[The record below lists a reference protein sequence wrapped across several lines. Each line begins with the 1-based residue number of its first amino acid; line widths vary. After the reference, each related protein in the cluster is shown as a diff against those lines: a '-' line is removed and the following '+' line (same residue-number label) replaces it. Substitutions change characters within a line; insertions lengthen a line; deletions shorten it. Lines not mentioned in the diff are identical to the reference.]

1 MGTEAGCGVRWVGQ
15 GHNDL
20 ITHRNSRR
28 GRRDRYPTIYS
39 DMTLA
44 VRLLGIPSILLDE
57 GWQPLRANK
66 SAALISFVAHR
77 AAPVRRA
84 EAAAMIWPEADDAS
98 ARNNLRQLLHQISGG
113 PLARYL
119 ERDHD
124 TLRCAVTSDVQ
135 AFADAERDGR
145 FEDVVAVYRGPFLQG
160 HDHVA
165 SGEFGSWVVSER
177 VVLERRWRCAV
188 LMVIE
193 AMAEAGSHGTA
204 IQLADTLLA
213 TDPFDE
219 LALRHAMRSTAAAG
233 DPHGA
238 WRRYEAFR
246 DGLWEEIGIAPDEST
261 ESLAVG
267 LRRAHARAVQPD
279 TASLAPAPGPN
290 AVAIKRPGLSGAE
303 HGPASP
309 GRRVAGAIAGALV
322 PAMAAPNVLV
332 GRGEE
337 LNAIANLLRSDDA
350 RLVTILAPGGMGKTA
365 LVAHV
370 ADHVADDFSS
380 GVLVA
385 RLDRVEGPQAVVTA
399 LVDAA
404 GLRAGSDATALS
416 LLVDSL
422 RGRQVL
428 IVMDGFEQ
436 HMNQLGV
443 VDALVRG
450 CPAATLL
457 VTSRVRLRHSA
468 ERVYELGPLGTQS
481 EDQKA
486 LWDVIRPS
494 DAAALFLRSAARVPG
509 GPRLGP
515 DDVPQVETVCRSL
528 GGSPLAIVLAAGWLD
543 TLTLPDLVTK
553 VASDWDLLTG
563 SEADVPAR
571 SSDVRGAIQETY
583 LRLDEQDQRAW
594 QRLAILPGS
603 IDRRVAATVAGTGW
617 QGIRRLTDHSVVRHE
632 GDRFEL
638 HDLVARFGREMAS
651 GATKNAAMEAAVD
664 VWTERLPQETD
675 PVTGKRAQ
683 LHPHDLEQ
691 ALQAWRWAVD
701 RDRWDAITPMVLA
714 LARASERGGRWREFH
729 VTAAEAATKGRA
741 ARGPWRKRVNAQ
753 MLRYAHATGLD
764 EFTDN
769 LRAATR
775 LAAEVGDLQAAA
787 KTHEIL
793 SRYSSEPESSNHS
806 ALARDH
812 FERADDKIG
821 LADLLFRRGLELT
834 MRGRYDEGRPM
845 LLRSAELYR
854 ELEDRYGLGQVL
866 DALCVEPLY
875 KGDFEEALRLARQ
888 AEEYDETAGDGI
900 GRRGLLDVLAHI
912 AIYTGPRELAAE
924 RIDAFLEREGSFRFA
939 HLSAS
944 RRSHFH
950 LRFAEYEDAV
960 RESLALERSAGNH
973 FASVDGFNA
982 HQRLARAYVALGK
995 LSDAARHLGVAA
1007 SYVRALD
1014 APRFVPRVGL
1024 VAGCLALALGD
1035 ELEAKRL
1042 LVATDVHPLV
1052 EPDVRH
1058 DLDRTLAEAGL
1069 TAGAHRGTR
1078 LADDELIDRAEKV
1091 CERLRS

>member
-1 MGTEAGCGVRWVGQ
+1 MA
-15 GHNDL
+15 
-20 ITHRNSRR
+20 
-28 GRRDRYPTIYS
+28 
-39 DMTLA
+39 LA
-44 VRLLGIPSILLDE
+44 VRLLGAPSILLDE
-57 GWQPLRANK
+57 GWRPLRANK

-98 ARNNLRQLLHQISGG
+98 ARNNLRQLLHQIGG
-113 PLARYL
+113 SPLARYL

-145 FEDVVAVYRGPFLQG
+145 FEDVVALYHGPFLQG

-177 VVLERRWRCAV
+177 AVLERRWRSAV

-193 AMAEAGSHGTA
+193 AMAGAGSHGTA
-204 IQLADTLLA
+204 IRLADTLLA

-219 LALRHAMRSTAAAG
+219 LALRHAMRATAAAG

-246 DGLWEEIGIAPDEST
+246 DGLWQELGIAPDEST
-261 ESLAVG
+261 ESLAID

-279 TASLAPAPGPN
+279 TASLAPAPTVN
-290 AVAIKRPGLSGAE
+290 EVANPGSG
-303 HGPASP
+303 HFGVKLGPAFP
-309 GRRVAGAIAGALV
+309 GHRLTGATASALV

-332 GRGEE
+332 GRGDE
-337 LNAIANLLRSDDA
+337 LNAIPDLLRSDDN

-365 LVAHV
+365 LAAHL

-380 GVLVA
+380 GVMVA

-404 GLRAGSDATALS
+404 GLSAGSEPTALH
-416 LLVDSL
+416 LLLDSL
-422 RGRQVL
+422 RDREVL
-428 IVMDGFEQ
+428 IVLDGFEQ
-436 HMNQLGV
+436 HMDQLEV

-468 ERVYELGPLGTQS
+468 ERVYELGPLGTQA
-481 EDQKA
+481 EDRKA
-486 LWDVIRPS
+486 RWDPSRPS
-494 DAAALFLRSAARVPG
+494 DAATLFLRSAARVPG

-515 DDVPQVETVCRSL
+515 NDVPQVETVCRSL

-543 TLTLPDLVTK
+543 TLILPDVLAK

-563 SEADVPAR
+563 SEANVAVR

-583 LRLDEQDQRAW
+583 LRLDEQDRRAW

-603 IDRRVAATVAGTGW
+603 IDRRVAARVAGTGW
-617 QGIRRLTDHSVVRHE
+617 QGMRRLTDHSVVRHE

-638 HDLVARFGREMAS
+638 HELVARFGREMGS
-651 GATKNAAMEAAVD
+651 TATRSAAMKAAVE
-664 VWTERLPQETD
+664 VWSERLPQEID
-675 PVTGKRAQ
+675 PVTGKRAR

-691 ALQAWRWAVD
+691 ALQAWHWAVNH
-701 RDRWDAITPMVLA
+701 DRWDAITPMVLA
-714 LARASERGGRWREFH
+714 LARASDRGGRWREFR
-729 VTAAEAATKGRA
+729 TSAAEAGTK
-741 ARGPWRKRVNAQ
+741 ARSAKGPWRKRVNAQ
-753 MLRYAHATGLD
+753 MLRYAHATKLD
-764 EFTDN
+764 GYKDN
-769 LRAATR
+769 LRAAAY

-787 KTHEIL
+787 KAHDIL
-793 SRYSSEPESSNHS
+793 SKYTAEPESSNHS

-845 LLRSAELYR
+845 LLRSAELNR
-854 ELEDRYGLGQVL
+854 ELGDRYGLGQVL

-888 AEEYDETAGDGI
+888 AEEHDEAAADRF
-900 GRRGLLDVLAHI
+900 GRRGLLDVEAHI

-950 LRFAEYEDAV
+950 LRFAEYEEAV

-995 LSDAARHLGVAA
+995 LSEAARHLGVAT
-1007 SYVRALD
+1007 SYVRVLD
-1014 APRFVPRVGL
+1014 APRFVPRIGL

-1035 ELEAKRL
+1035 EAEAECL
-1042 LVATDVHPLV
+1042 LMATDVHPLV

-1058 DLDRTLAEAGL
+1058 DLDRTLTEAGW
-1069 TAGAHRGTR
+1069 TAGAHHGTR
-1078 LADDELIDRAEKV
+1078 LGDAELIDRAEKV